1 MDIPVPKFQAK
12 TETEIK
18 NYNVIKT
25 VLSKLYEA
33 EHDLFKKRSDAFEE
47 INNITEDI
55 EGLKNIYTNFSN
67 EMKKLEKSK
76 NDQVLKIKTKLI
88 PTTEDYISQAKKTK
102 QEIGNYKNIKS
113 KTQDQEEEMQKLK
126 SKGQDVKNSQISWNI
141 SQNKSTMLDLG
152 KNIEDRIMKYEFD
165 RISNN
170 KLIMLHLINYEM
182 AYHANSIEKLTDL
195 FKLIKATNLKQSLK
209 KSNISLGISQ
219 KGDEEEEESENSG
232 DDNDGDEEDEG
243 KKLKK
248 SSKSKSLRKS
258 NNKSK
263 KEESDSENEIDD

>member
-1 MDIPVPKFQAK
+1 MSIPISKFQAK

-33 EHDLFKKRSDAFEE
+33 ENDLFKKRSDAFEE

-76 NDQVLKIKTKLI
+76 NDQILKIKTKLI

-141 SQNKSTMLDLG
+141 SQNK
-152 KNIEDRIMKYEFD
+152 Y
-165 RISNN
+165 
-170 KLIMLHLINYEM
+170 
-182 AYHANSIEKLTDL
+182 
-195 FKLIKATNLKQSLK
+195 
-209 KSNISLGISQ
+209 
-219 KGDEEEEESENSG
+219 
-232 DDNDGDEEDEG
+232 
-243 KKLKK
+243 
-248 SSKSKSLRKS
+248 
-258 NNKSK
+258 
-263 KEESDSENEIDD
+263 